1 MPRAKAMKT
10 CMGAKPEMAKGESE
24 NPMWASAKKT
34 AVISPVSEM
43 EKPGR
48 RTSLLKCGDKTP

>member
-1 MPRAKAMKT
+1 
-10 CMGAKPEMAKGESE
+10 MGAKPEMAKGESE